1 MRVSN
6 LSPGQ
11 LPAPAELEGQ
21 ANVSATA
28 QPQAQTETN
37 TPGLQVQLLIH
48 EALETLL
55 SNLGGTV
62 ENSQLLLASLPDS
75 LQQEVRQILR
85 QAAPDTGAISRGM
98 STLVQLPKNLAEQLQ
113 NIVQTLQGTLYLE
126 EQLTPDIWNTLA
138 EKTETVLA
146 TVRQNPLPV
155 STQTTPAPPA
165 APPLATQQR
174 EILTVQANVQN
185 KPDEAQTI
193 ETVVLRQTVPQK
205 AAESAAKIGL
215 PVREDGVDPRQPAK
229 PVPSADPKFPLP
241 SPAEPLS
248 ETNQPAVPLSGKPV
262 ADWAAKALQLMTT
275 KEQDQPAIQVVI
287 RQLATEFQTL
297 PAAEQTA
304 AKQAL
309 LTLLDRPI
317 EEGDADIQALL
328 VAVKQRQ
335 TEQPRSAGDNGR
347 VLLPEPE
354 AEATAG
360 KVPMPVNAAAP
371 GISDSQAAETWTAA
385 TVTKLAKT
393 TLSDGE
399 VPDELRSVHL
409 ETLDLTAAE
418 RQELQKAVVYLQDF
432 LPQTVKQAAVTHNL
446 PELPDLWLLFKFSET
461 SKWKE
466 LPAETLHKAIRTI
479 QELSMT
485 VQDSQAS
492 LPEKTDTANTMSFT
506 MPIYF
511 GDGSTVYPAYV
522 RIYHERQGAGA
533 YKREAQP
540 ETWLRIFFDTNH
552 LGRVDAMFHLYQG
565 NLLSVRTEFSTDEAA
580 DAFRDIVAQ
589 VRSALGELPLTLT
602 DFSVRIMPGEA
613 S

>member
-146 TVRQNPLPV
+146 TVRQNPPQLPP
-155 STQTTPAPPA
+155 QTAPVTE
-165 APPLATQQR
+165 PLAAAQDNLPAQSAMQNQPV
-174 EILTVQANVQN
+174 EPNNTV
-185 KPDEAQTI
+185 
-193 ETVVLRQTVPQK
+193 ETG
-205 AAESAAKIGL
+205 AF
-215 PVREDGVDPRQPAK
+215 RQPALQPLPESVAKTVLPVPEGGQEPQQAAKLTTMAEPNMQPATATPLDEATRPPVPLTSK
-229 PVPSADPKFPLP
+229 PVI
-241 SPAEPLS
+241 
-248 ETNQPAVPLSGKPV
+248 
-262 ADWAAKALQLMTT
+262 DWPAKAWQVLANNG
-275 KEQDQPAIQVVI
+275 QDRETVSAAV
-287 RQLATEFQTL
+287 RQLAAEFQDL
-297 PAAEQTA
+297 PAKEQTA
-304 AKQAL
+304 GKQIL
-309 LTLLDRPI
+309 LTLLNQPA
-317 EEGDADIQALL
+317 GDAGEDIQPLIL
-328 VAVKQRQ
+328 AVKQLQ
-335 TEQPRSAGDNGR
+335 TEISRTSGDSR
-347 VLLPEPE
+347 TMLPEPAAGEMAGKTSLPAAVVPAGLAAAQE
-354 AEATAG
+354 AE
-360 KVPMPVNAAAP
+360 V
-371 GISDSQAAETWTAA
+371 WTAA
-385 TVTKLAKT
+385 TVTKMAKDI
-393 TLSDGE
+393 LDGGE
-399 VPDELRSVHL
+399 IPDKFPATRL
-409 ETLDLTAAE
+409 ETLDVTAAE
-418 RQELQKAVVYLQDF
+418 HQELQKAVNYLQDF
-432 LPQTVKQAAVTHNL
+432 LPQTVRQAAVMHNL
-446 PELPDLWLLFKFSET
+446 PELPDLWLMFKFSEA

-466 LPAETLHKAIRTI
+466 LPAETLQKAIRTI
-479 QELSMT
+479 QELSAT
-485 VQDSQAS
+485 VQDSQAA
-492 LPEKTDTANTMSFT
+492 LPEKTNTANTMSFT
-506 MPIYF
+506 IPIYF
-511 GDGSTVYPAYV
+511 GDGSTIYPAYV
-522 RIYHERQGAGA
+522 RIYHEQQGTGG

-580 DAFRDIVAQ
+580 TAFRDIVAQ

-602 DFSVRIMPGEA
+602 DFSVRIISGETA
-613 S
+613 